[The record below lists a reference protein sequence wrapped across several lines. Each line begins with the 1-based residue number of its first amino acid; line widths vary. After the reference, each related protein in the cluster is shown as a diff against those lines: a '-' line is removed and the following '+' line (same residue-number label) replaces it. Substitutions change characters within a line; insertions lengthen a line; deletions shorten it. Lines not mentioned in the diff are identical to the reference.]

1 MDNKMK
7 KNKIVIIIMFFIG
20 MFGIIL
26 LSYDYISSKVR
37 LTFETVNL
45 ELYGNNEPK
54 TIEQGSQE
62 EKQILEE
69 NNQEKQE
76 TQNND
81 NQNNNGSQKN
91 YSRNYSN
98 PNYFA
103 YLQIEKINLTQGLV
117 PLNSK
122 NNNVNKNIQTIYPSD
137 YPDVVN
143 GNLILAAHSGTSSI
157 AYFKKLY
164 LLNTND
170 QVNVIY
176 NNEKYVYNI
185 TNIYTVPKNGE
196 VAIYRDMNKTTL
208 TLITCT
214 KNDESTQTVYIA
226 ELIRK
231 EGV

>member
-54 TIEQGSQE
+54 KIEQGSQE

-76 TQNND
+76 NQNND

-91 YSRNYSN
+91 Y
-98 PNYFA
+98 
-103 YLQIEKINLTQGLV
+103 
-117 PLNSK
+117 
-122 NNNVNKNIQTIYPSD
+122 
-137 YPDVVN
+137 
-143 GNLILAAHSGTSSI
+143 
-157 AYFKKLY
+157 
-164 LLNTND
+164 
-170 QVNVIY
+170 
-176 NNEKYVYNI
+176 
-185 TNIYTVPKNGE
+185 
-196 VAIYRDMNKTTL
+196 
-208 TLITCT
+208 C
-214 KNDESTQTVYIA
+214 
-226 ELIRK
+226 
-231 EGV
+231 

>member
-1 MDNKMK
+1 MNKKMK

-45 ELYGNNEPK
+45 ELYGNNQPK
-54 TIEQGSQE
+54 KIEQGSEE
-62 EKQILEE
+62 EKEIIEE
-69 NNQEKQE
+69 NNQEQQE
-76 TQNND
+76 
-81 NQNNNGSQKN
+81 NQNNNNQNN
-91 YSRNYSN
+91 YSNNYSKRYSN

-117 PLNSK
+117 PLDSK

-137 YPDVVN
+137 YPDTVN

-170 QVNVIY
+170 QASVIY

-214 KNDESTQTVYIA
+214 KNDETTQTVYIA